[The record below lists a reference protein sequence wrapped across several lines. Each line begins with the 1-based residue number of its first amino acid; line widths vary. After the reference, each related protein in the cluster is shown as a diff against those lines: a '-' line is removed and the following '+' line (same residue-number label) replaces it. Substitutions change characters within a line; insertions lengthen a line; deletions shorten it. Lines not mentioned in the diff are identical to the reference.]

1 MRISTTRETVG
12 LASRAAGEIDPR
24 RPSLLFVWP
33 GVCAGAQW
41 LCSCSCGVLRS
52 PGWGGGNFSPECA
65 TGRNILLSVVGSP
78 ARTILGKNHSPGP
91 AFIPIACSP
100 IEFEFHA
107 RNPETSPAGVRPSRG
122 GVGAMVWFDQGRKKT
137 RRPLVWRCRAA
148 I

>member
-1 MRISTTRETVG
+1 MRISTARETVG
-12 LASRAAGEIDPR
+12 LASHAAGEIDPR

-41 LCSCSCGVLRS
+41 LCSWSCGVLSS
-52 PGWGGGNFSPECA
+52 PELGVYFSPECA

-107 RNPETSPAGVRPSRG
+107 RNLETSPAGVRPGRG
-122 GVGAMVWFDQGRKKT
+122 GVGVVVWFDQGKKKT